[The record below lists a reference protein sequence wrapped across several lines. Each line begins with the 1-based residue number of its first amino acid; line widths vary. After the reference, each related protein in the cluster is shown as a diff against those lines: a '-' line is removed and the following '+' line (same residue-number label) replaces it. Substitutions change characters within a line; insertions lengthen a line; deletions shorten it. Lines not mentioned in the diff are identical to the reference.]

1 MNALPT
7 LSEGADDTAG
17 HVFYV
22 HRAQALVKVY
32 GGFTGIAE
40 AAALEITGVFNAPTK
55 AAVQQVQSHAKLT
68 GDGVVGPLT
77 WSVLVTG
84 TAS

>member
-7 LSEGADDTAG
+7 LAEGADDNAG

-32 GGFTGIAE
+32 GGFTGLAE
-40 AAALEITGVFNAPTK
+40 AAALEITGVFNAATK
-55 AAVQQVQSHAKLT
+55 AAVQQVQAHAKVAA
-68 GDGVVGPLT
+68 DGVVGPLT
-77 WSVLVTG
+77 WSVLLTG
-84 TAS
+84 VP